1 MSTEPREIPK
11 ALLDRFRPIKATPI
25 IDRRGS
31 AVWRITIPS
40 GKFALKIGY
49 PIAETPEWSAQE
61 WTALAPAREA
71 FVLNSLR
78 ATPTAYGEWDEGTWN
93 CQPWHA
99 GKNLYD
105 LWERHRRT
113 SALPRS
119 NELLQCCE
127 AIDYLHTNGWVH
139 GDIQPA
145 HLITGDAFNPRA
157 SLIDL
162 ALARGREVFQRF
174 DFPYRGCLVHYEA
187 PEISEAV
194 LSGETIT
201 PTRASD
207 VYAFG
212 ASLLMSIAGQRHV
225 EYPDDADRADQRRA
239 IVEKAHRPIKVGGSW
254 GPLIGA
260 MMQRDPDERPS
271 IRDVAVEVATWST

>member
-11 ALLDRFRPIKATPI
+11 ALLDRFRPSTSTQIV
-25 IDRRGS
+25 DRRGS
-31 AVWRITIPS
+31 TVWKITIPA
-40 GKFALKIGY
+40 GKFALKVGY
-49 PIAETPEWSAQE
+49 PIAETPDWPAQE

-71 FVLNSLR
+71 FVLNTLHR
-78 ATPTAYGEWDEGTWN
+78 TPVAYGQWDEGTWN
-93 CQPWHA
+93 CQPWQE

-105 LWERHRRT
+105 LWERHRSILT
-113 SALPRS
+113 LPRS
-119 NELLQCCE
+119 EEIVQCCE
-127 AIDYLHTNGWVH
+127 AIDYLHKNGWVH

-145 HLITGDAFNPRA
+145 HLITGDELNPHA

-162 ALARGREVFQRF
+162 ALARGRPVFDRF

-194 LSGETIT
+194 LSGGLIT
-201 PTRASD
+201 PTKASD

-212 ASLLMSIAGQRHV
+212 ASLLMSVTGQRHV

-239 IVEKAHRPIKVGGSW
+239 IVAKNHRSIKVGGAW
-254 GPLIGA
+254 GPLIAA

-271 IRDVAVEVATWST
+271 VRDVAIEVASWST